1 MNDIM
6 TLTDIRDKIFKEYN
20 LANADGDSY
29 MEANGLLAALYLVE
43 NALEE
48 EIYRRDKYPVE
59 AR

>member
-6 TLTDIRDKIFKEYN
+6 TLTDIRDQIFKEYN
-20 LANADGDSY
+20 RVLEAGDSY
-29 MEANGLLAALYLVE
+29 LESDGLLRALRLVEAN
-43 NALEE
+43 LEE